1 MLRSTAT
8 GVMLALC
15 AAAGGLIPGEE
26 RVAAQRPELS
36 GSEQPSSFHQKFAP
50 APKVNEPYQR
60 LFQPNQLKETLPQA
74 TPVEGLPR
82 AHSSKRVVCG
92 LTMMAVD
99 PKADP
104 KMSRPLQPEANG
116 NQPAGSAPEPKV
128 RRIEP
133 TVCRD

>member
-15 AAAGGLIPGEE
+15 AAAAGVIFGEE
-26 RVAAQRPELS
+26 RVEAQRPAPSSL
-36 GSEQPSSFHQKFAP
+36 EQPSSFHQRFAP
-50 APKVNEPYQR
+50 APKVKEPYQR
-60 LFQPNQLKETLPQA
+60 LFQLNQAVETLAQA
-74 TPVEGLPR
+74 IQFEGQPG

-92 LTMMAVD
+92 LTMMVVD

-104 KMSRPLQPEANG
+104 KMSRPLQPEADG
-116 NQPAGSAPEPKV
+116 NQSAGSAPEPKV

>member
-15 AAAGGLIPGEE
+15 AAAAGVIVGEE
-26 RVAAQRPELS
+26 RLAAQRPESS

-50 APKVNEPYQR
+50 ASRVNEPYQR
-60 LFQPNQLKETLPQA
+60 LFQPNKLNETLPQA
-74 TPVEGLPR
+74 MHVEAPPR

-92 LTMMAVD
+92 LTMIAVD
-99 PKADP
+99 PKGDP
-104 KMSRPLQPEANG
+104 KMLRPLQSEANG
-116 NQPAGSAPEPKV
+116 KQPAGSAPEPKV